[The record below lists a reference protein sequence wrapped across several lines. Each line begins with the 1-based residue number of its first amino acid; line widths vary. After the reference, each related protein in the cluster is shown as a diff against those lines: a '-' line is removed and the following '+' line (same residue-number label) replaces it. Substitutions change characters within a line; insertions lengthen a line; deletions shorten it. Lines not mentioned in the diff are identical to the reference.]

1 MIDLSNF
8 VENLNELMFDKQIKI
23 KNLCEELDINLS
35 QYYSYLNNESM
46 PYLTTVIK
54 IADYFACSIDY
65 LLGLAPYL
73 IDDKLNYTP
82 PFHIAFAQVLKEN
95 GKSRYQLNKETK
107 IAKSA
112 LDYWYHGKRVPT
124 LDSVIRLTKYFD
136 CTIDK
141 LLCREYR

>member
-1 MIDLSNF
+1 MEKSSNF

-23 KNLCEELDINLS
+23 KILCEELDISLS
-35 QYYSYLNNESM
+35 QCYSYLKNESM
-46 PYLTTVIK
+46 PYLTTIIK
-54 IADYFACSIDY
+54 IADYFTCSIDY

-73 IDDKLNYTP
+73 IDDKLNFTP
-82 PFHIAFAQVLKEN
+82 PFHIAFAKILKEN
-95 GKSRYQLNKETK
+95 NISRYQLNKETQ

-124 LDSVIRLTKYFD
+124 LDSVIKLAKHFD